1 MLAAERFSA
10 FSFVDRI
17 TTLEPGSGAVGRY
30 TIPVHLPRFPMC
42 LVAEAIGQLAAWVS
56 ISHLGFRRRPVAGLA
71 GETLFFGSV
80 TPGQVLDLAVE
91 LGTCDE
97 DAVAYG
103 GSARVDGALVLELR
117 HCVGPMLAMEE
128 FDAPEAVRG
137 DFETLCGPGAPAA
150 RIRALPQPEVTVIE
164 RVPGRSLVA
173 TLQVPESAP
182 FFGDHFPRRPV
193 FPGTLLLD
201 RQIELA
207 VQVARERRVGTGVRG
222 LARNLNRERD
232 RRQDAVLH
240 RAGAGRRDPG
250 RAAASGRD
258 DVYRRAGGA
267 GRWEAGGDRKSRDR
281 DAGWV
286 MTPSRRRVAITGLGL
301 VTPVGLDVPA
311 TWSALLAGRSGVAPI
326 SLFDATGFPVRIAAE
341 VKGFDLEHAMDDR
354 KLLMFANRSHRFALA
369 AAEHALR
376 DAGIRPGAADAARWG
391 CVVGTGMMGVT
402 FDDLADVQRHA
413 APGGELD
420 TRRLVPGEGSA
431 ADPMVFCR
439 SQSTAGVA
447 LLLRRFG
454 IRGYASSVHTAC
466 ASGGQAVGT
475 AMKLIRRGTADR
487 VLTGGFDSMI
497 NPVGLGGFC
506 LLSAVSPDNETPE
519 RASRPF
525 DATRNGFVL
534 GEGAGFL
541 VLEEWESARRRARH
555 RCSPRAGD
563 GNSLSSYRITD
574 SHPSGDGPIQA
585 MRQALSDAG
594 VRLEEVDY
602 LNAHGT
608 STPMNDRSECAAV
621 NAVFGA
627 GAKQVAVSSTKSVMG
642 HLIAAAGA
650 VEAVVCALAIRHGTL
665 PVNANLREL
674 DPDCDVDVVR
684 DEPRRRRVRIA
695 MSNSLGFGGSNSC
708 IVLRNPEEVDG
719 RPALGD

>member
-1 MLAAERFSA
+1 
-10 FSFVDRI
+10 
-17 TTLEPGSGAVGRY
+17 
-30 TIPVHLPRFPMC
+30 
-42 LVAEAIGQLAAWVS
+42 
-56 ISHLGFRRRPVAGLA
+56 
-71 GETLFFGSV
+71 V
-80 TPGQVLDLAVE
+80 T
-91 LGTCDE
+91 
-97 DAVAYG
+97 
-103 GSARVDGALVLELR
+103 
-117 HCVGPMLAMEE
+117 
-128 FDAPEAVRG
+128 
-137 DFETLCGPGAPAA
+137 
-150 RIRALPQPEVTVIE
+150 RA
-164 RVPGRSLVA
+164 
-173 TLQVPESAP
+173 
-182 FFGDHFPRRPV
+182 
-193 FPGTLLLD
+193 
-201 RQIELA
+201 
-207 VQVARERRVGTGVRG
+207 
-222 LARNLNRERD
+222 
-232 RRQDAVLH
+232 
-240 RAGAGRRDPG
+240 
-250 RAAASGRD
+250 
-258 DVYRRAGGA
+258 
-267 GRWEAGGDRKSRDR
+267 
-281 DAGWV
+281 
-286 MTPSRRRVAITGLGL
+286 RRRVAITGLGL

-311 TWSALLAGRSGVAPI
+311 TWSALLAGRSGIAPI
-326 SLFDATGFPVRIAAE
+326 SVFDASGFPVRIAAE
-341 VKGFDLEHAMDDR
+341 VKGFDLERAIDDR
-354 KLLMFANRSHRFALA
+354 KLLKFANRSHRFALA
-369 AAEHALR
+369 AAEQAVR
-376 DAGIRPGAADAARWG
+376 DAGIRPTDADAARWG

-402 FDDLADVQRHA
+402 FEDLADVQRRA

-420 TRRLVPGEGSA
+420 TGGLVPAAGSA

-454 IRGYASSVHTAC
+454 IRGYATSVHTAC

-475 AMKLIRRGTADR
+475 AMKLIRRGAADR

-506 LLSAVSPDNETPE
+506 LLNAVSPDNETPE

-541 VLEEWESARRRARH
+541 VLEEWESARRRGANIYAEL
-555 RCSPRAGD
+555 AGD

-585 MRQALSDAG
+585 MRQALGDAG
-594 VRLEEVDY
+594 ARLDEVDY

-627 GAKQVAVSSTKSVMG
+627 LAKRVAVSSTKSVMG

-650 VEAVVCALAIRHGTL
+650 VEAAVCALSIRHGML

-674 DPDCDVDVVR
+674 DPDCDVDVIR
-684 DEPRRRRVRIA
+684 GEPRRRRVRIA

-719 RPALGD
+719 RSASAG